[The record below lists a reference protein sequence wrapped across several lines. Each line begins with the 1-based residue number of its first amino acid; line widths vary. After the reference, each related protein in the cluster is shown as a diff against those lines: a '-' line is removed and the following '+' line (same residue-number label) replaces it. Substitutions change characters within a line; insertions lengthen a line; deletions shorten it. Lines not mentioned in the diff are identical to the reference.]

1 LRAAAWRA
9 GRHGLSG
16 TLVHPLTGI
25 QAPAAEVISALL
37 EHVRPVLAEQGEQD
51 LAGRLWSDL
60 LGRGT
65 GAQEQRSWAGEDLAD
80 VLLHA
85 TDATLQRPPSRIMP
99 S

>member
-1 LRAAAWRA
+1 
-9 GRHGLSG
+9 
-16 TLVHPLTGI
+16 
-25 QAPAAEVISALL
+25 VISALL